1 MVSTGNL
8 KPCGFQKRKKKIINI
23 EVILVL
29 FIRALNEARE
39 QKIKRLLQKR
49 DMHEFSLVI
58 SFES

>member
-1 MVSTGNL
+1 MWFS
-8 KPCGFQKRKKKIINI
+8 KKKKKIINI